1 MPLQNGTWFRGSL
14 RMKPSHPRLA
24 GLSLCLALV
33 VLFGLFRYLHTL
45 AVLLWEAPFI
55 DFAHYY
61 TYATVIRLGQDAFDP
76 QAVARVDALLAIRR
90 AGAAA
95 NYPPLFY
102 VLMQPWTLLAFR
114 PAAVVWLVTSQACV
128 LGALALCLRR
138 FVPPSPV
145 GVAAALFVAFNYQP
159 LVESLALGQV
169 NALLLLL
176 VTIAWWGVRAGHPW
190 VAAVS
195 VALCPFVKVQYA
207 LLLPAL
213 WWMRQ
218 RRILGRALLL
228 VAIGV
233 ALSVALLGPAH
244 HVGYVRYLL
253 APPDYLR
260 TWTANLSPGAT
271 LHRLLSPH
279 GEARLVADGLTLV
292 VDALLVIVFARA
304 IPRRVSPASPTFDWA
319 WALVVTAVPLLS
331 PLTEE
336 HHLAVLL
343 LPLAL
348 ILLARWDMALLSVES
363 GLLLASVLLLGSR
376 YSLERFSVFHEGI
389 PSLLAGGKLVGAFCL
404 AWLLTRVL
412 REPAQT

>member
-1 MPLQNGTWFRGSL
+1 
-14 RMKPSHPRLA
+14 MKPSHSRLA

-33 VLFGLFRYLHTL
+33 VLFGLFQYLHML

-76 QAVARVDALLAIRR
+76 QAVARADALLAIRR

-102 VLMQPWTLLAFR
+102 VLMQPWTLMAFR
-114 PAAVVWLVTSQACV
+114 PAAVAWFAASQACV
-128 LGALALCLRR
+128 CGAVALYLRR

-145 GVAAALFVAFNYQP
+145 GVAVTLFVAFNYQP

-176 VTIAWWGVRAGHPW
+176 VTLAWWGARAGHPW
-190 VAAVS
+190 VAAAS
-195 VALCPFVKVQYA
+195 VALCPFLKVQYA
-207 LLLPAL
+207 FLFPAL
-213 WWMRQ
+213 WWMKQ

-228 VAIGV
+228 IAIGLMV
-233 ALSVALLGPAH
+233 GLAVLGPAH
-244 HVGYVRYLL
+244 HVEYIRYLL

-271 LHRLLSPH
+271 LQRLLSPH
-279 GEARLVADGLTLV
+279 GEARLLADGLTLA
-292 VDALLVIVFARA
+292 VDALLVVLFARA
-304 IPRRVSPASPTFDWA
+304 TPRGMSPASSTFDWA
-319 WALVVTAVPLLS
+319 WALVVTAIPLLS

-343 LPLAL
+343 FPLAM

-376 YSLERFSVFHEGI
+376 YSLERFPVFHEGI
-389 PSLLAGGKLVGAFCL
+389 PSLLAGGKLAGALCL

-412 REPAQT
+412 REPAQA

>member
-1 MPLQNGTWFRGSL
+1 
-14 RMKPSHPRLA
+14 MKPSRLA

-33 VLFGLFRYLHTL
+33 VLFGLFRYLHML
-45 AVLLWEAPFI
+45 ALLLWEAPFI

-102 VLMQPWTLLAFR
+102 VLMQPWALMAFR
-114 PAAVVWLVTSQACV
+114 PAAVAWFALSQACV
-128 LGALALCLRR
+128 FGAFALCLRR

-176 VTIAWWGVRAGHPW
+176 VTLAWWGARAGHPW
-190 VAAVS
+190 VAAAS
-195 VALCPFVKVQYA
+195 VALCPFLKVQYA

-218 RRILGRALLL
+218 WRVLGRALSL
-228 VAIGV
+228 VAIGLAV
-233 ALSVALLGPAH
+233 SLAVLGPAH
-244 HVGYVRYLL
+244 HAEYVRYLL

-260 TWTANLSPGAT
+260 TWTANISLGAT

-279 GEARLVADGLTLV
+279 GEAWLLADGLTLA
-292 VDALLVIVFARA
+292 VDALLVALFARA
-304 IPRRVSPASPTFDWA
+304 LPRGVSPASPTFDWA
-319 WALVVTAVPLLS
+319 WALVVTAIPLLS

-336 HHLAVLL
+336 HHLTVLL
-343 LPLAL
+343 FPLAM
-348 ILLARWDMALLSVES
+348 ILLARWEMALLSAES

-376 YSLERFSVFHEGI
+376 YSLERFPVLHAGI
-389 PSLLAGGKLVGAFCL
+389 PSLLAGGKLAGALCL

-412 REPAQT
+412 REPAQA

>member
-1 MPLQNGTWFRGSL
+1 
-14 RMKPSHPRLA
+14 MKPSNPRLA

-61 TYATVIRLGQDAFDP
+61 TYATVVRLGQNPFDP
-76 QAVARVDALLAIRR
+76 EAVARVDALLAIRR

-102 VLMQPWTLLAFR
+102 VLMQPWTLMAFR
-114 PAAVVWLVTSQACV
+114 PAAVAWFMASQACLV
-128 LGALALCLRR
+128 GALVVCLRR
-138 FVPPSPV
+138 FAPPSPV
-145 GVAAALFVAFNYQP
+145 GVAAMLFVAFNYQP
-159 LVESLALGQV
+159 LVESLALGQA

-176 VTIAWWGVRAGHPW
+176 VTLAWWAARTGHPW
-190 VAAVS
+190 VAAASLAV
-195 VALCPFVKVQYA
+195 CPFVKVQYA

-218 RRILGRALLL
+218 RRILGGALLL
-228 VAIGV
+228 IAIGLAV
-233 ALSVALLGPAH
+233 SLAVLGPAH
-244 HVGYVRYLL
+244 HIAYLRYLL
-253 APPDYLR
+253 HPPDYLR
-260 TWTANLSPGAT
+260 TWTANLAPWAI
-271 LHRLLSPH
+271 LHRLLGPH
-279 GEARLVADGLTLV
+279 GDVRLLAVGLTLAADAILV
-292 VDALLVIVFARA
+292 VIFARA
-304 IPRRVSPASPTFDWA
+304 IPRGVSPASPTFDWA

-336 HHLAVLL
+336 HHLTVLL

-348 ILLARWDMALLSVES
+348 LLLARWDMALLSAES

-376 YSLERFSVFHEGI
+376 YSLERFPVFHAGI
-389 PSLLAGGKLVGAFCL
+389 PSLLAGGKLVGTLCL

-412 REPAQT
+412 RESART

>member
-1 MPLQNGTWFRGSL
+1 
-14 RMKPSHPRLA
+14 MKPSYPRLA
-24 GLSLCLALV
+24 GLSLFLTLV
-33 VLFGLFRYLHTL
+33 VLFGLFRYLHML

-61 TYATVIRLGQDAFDP
+61 TYATVIRLGQDPFDP
-76 QAVARVDALLAIRR
+76 QAVARADALLAIRR

-102 VLMQPWTLLAFR
+102 VLLQPWATMAFR
-114 PAAVVWLVTSQACV
+114 PAAVVWFFMSQVCV
-128 LGALALCLRR
+128 FGALALCLRR

-145 GVAAALFVAFNYQP
+145 GVAATLFVAFNYQP

-169 NALLLLL
+169 NPLLLLL
-176 VTIAWWGVRAGHPW
+176 VTLAWWGARTGHPW

-218 RRILGRALLL
+218 RRILGAALLL
-228 VAIGV
+228 IAAGLTLGLAV
-233 ALSVALLGPAH
+233 LGPAH
-244 HVGYVRYLL
+244 HVEYVRYLL

-279 GEARLVADGLTLV
+279 GEARLLADGLTLA
-292 VDALLVIVFARA
+292 VDALLVVIVARA
-304 IPRRVSPASPTFDWA
+304 IPRGVSPGSPAFDWA
-319 WALVVTAVPLLS
+319 WALVVTAIPLLS

-336 HHLAVLL
+336 HHLVVLL

-348 ILLARWDMALLSVES
+348 ILLARWEMALLSAES
-363 GLLLASVLLLGSR
+363 YLLLGSVLLLGSR
-376 YSLERFSVFHEGI
+376 YSLERFPVFHEGI
-389 PSLLAGGKLVGAFCL
+389 LSLLATGKLVGALCL
-404 AWLLTRVL
+404 AWLLMRVL
-412 REPAQT
+412 REPAQP